1 MKRTSTIG
9 LAIMLMASIALAG
22 LVTNTNQSAEYIRTL
37 NRNASTCVDA
47 AYYNP
52 AGLTKL
58 PEGLHFAISNQS
70 IFQTKEIDSD
80 LATLNS
86 GSFTGD
92 VKAMVFPD
100 VHVAYKMG
108 KMAFSGSFMPIG
120 GGGGAE
126 YSTGLPSFEYN
137 YAGLVGVPA
146 GALNAQLA
154 ALGNITGYEADI
166 EFSGASV
173 YFAGQANAA
182 YAINDMISVAVG
194 GRYIM
199 ANNTLEGSIKN
210 VSLSTEAGMPLTSA
224 VIPNFADI
232 EMDIAQTGTAFGA
245 LIGANIAPMEGLN
258 VGIRY
263 ELQTALTIENE
274 TEVDGSGLFPDGA
287 ETPSDMPALLGLGAS
302 YMVMPNLRT
311 ELSMNYFMNTSADWD
326 GAEDETE
333 NGFDVGAGIEYG
345 ISDALS
351 ASAGFLY
358 SKSGALEG
366 YRSDASL
373 NLDALAAGFGVGYK
387 LMDNLALNV
396 GGLVTFYTEATKTL
410 PAQMNT
416 LVPVETFNQSTF
428 LFAIGIRYSL

>member
-9 LAIMLMASIALAG
+9 LAILLMTSIALAG

-58 PEGLHFAISNQS
+58 PEGFHFAISNQS

-80 LATLNS
+80 LSTLNS
-86 GSFTGD
+86 GSYTGD

-100 VHVAYKMG
+100 VHVAYNMG
-108 KMAFSGSFMPIG
+108 NIAFSGSFMPIG

-126 YSTGLPSFEYN
+126 YSTGLPSFEYG
-137 YAGLVGVPA
+137 YAGLVGLPA
-146 GALNAQLA
+146 AALNP
-154 ALGNITGYEADI
+154 ALSPYGTITGYSADA
-166 EFSGASV
+166 EFSGSSV
-173 YFAGQANAA
+173 YFAGQVNAA

-199 ANNTLEGSIKN
+199 ANNTYEGSISG
-210 VSLSTEAGMPLTSA
+210 VALHTTSTMDLTA
-224 VIPNFADI
+224 PTIPTLADI
-232 EMDIAQTGTAFGA
+232 TVDATASGTGMTG
-245 LIGANIAPMEGLN
+245 LVGVNIAPMEELN
-258 VGIRY
+258 IGIRF
-263 ELQTALTIENE
+263 ELAAPLVLTNENDDPAAVLY
-274 TEVDGSGLFPDGA
+274 VDGV
-287 ETPSDMPALLGLGAS
+287 ETNSDMPSMLGLGAS
-302 YMVMPNLRT
+302 YMAMPNLKT
-311 ELSMNYFMNTSADWD
+311 ELSMNYFMNTSANWD

-333 NGFDVGAGIEYG
+333 NGFDVGAGVEYG

-373 NLDALAAGFGVGYK
+373 NLDATAVGLGVGYK
-387 LMDNLALNV
+387 LSDNLALNV
-396 GGLVTFYTEATKTL
+396 GGLVTFYTEATKTM
-410 PAQMNT
+410 PAVTNT
-416 LVPVETFNQSTF
+416 MVPVETYNQSTF
-428 LFAIGIRYSL
+428 LFAIGIKYSL